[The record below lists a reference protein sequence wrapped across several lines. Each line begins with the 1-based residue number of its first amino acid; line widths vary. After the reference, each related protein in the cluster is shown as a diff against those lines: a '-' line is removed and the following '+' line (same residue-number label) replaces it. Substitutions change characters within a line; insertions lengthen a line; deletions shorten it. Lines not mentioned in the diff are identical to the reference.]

1 VVQFKPGS
9 ATLQPASN
17 SLLKQVAQTLK
28 AASTLSVEI
37 QGHTDDT
44 GNALTNIKLSQKRAE
59 TIRAFLVK
67 AGVKGTRLVAKGY
80 GPTKPQATNKTPE
93 GREKNRR
100 VEFLIMGEAK

>member
-1 VVQFKPGS
+1 
-9 ATLQPASN
+9 
-17 SLLKQVAQTLK
+17 
-28 AASTLSVEI
+28 
-37 QGHTDDT
+37 
-44 GNALTNIKLSQKRAE
+44 
-59 TIRAFLVK
+59 VK